1 MSNLT
6 QQMIFDR
13 LPLTDEQRLLLIS
26 AMEQAAMEQD
36 IDTHEESKES
46 KEEKEEKEEKEDS
59 IIQQTVHSHDYT
71 SLYNPVEPALFESQ
85 VSDSLRNL

>member
-13 LPLTDEQRLLLIS
+13 LPLTDEQRLLLI
-26 AMEQAAMEQD
+26 AAMEQD
-36 IDTHEESKES
+36 IDIHEES
-46 KEEKEEKEEKEDS
+46 KEEKEEKEGKEEKEDS
-59 IIQQTVHSHDYT
+59 IIQQTVPTHDYT
-71 SLYNPVEPALFESQ
+71 SLYNPVEPASFESQ